1 MPGLS
6 VACGTAGKV
15 LTALGGLA
23 DVDANTPLTADSIFD
38 LASLTKLFTALM
50 VMHLREDG
58 RLDLNKAVTAY
69 APQFVH
75 LDSVTVDQVLGFEVA
90 LTTTARIDTQTSP
103 EAGRSLLFDIRPG
116 EVAGRAYSDMHAM
129 VLKHV
134 IEGATQ
140 EEYTSL
146 LLRLLLRP
154 LGMDNTFLVVPE
166 DKRSLCVSCN
176 NEHRIE
182 RGQHIRRSG
191 VLPGTP
197 HDPKARV
204 LYPEPCG
211 HAGLFSTLADMTKL
225 CQALLRYDVLPREAL
240 LFMSRNRTGHRR
252 ADGTY
257 QQYLGAQCY
266 VKHPIQRHS
275 EVPLYESDKAISL
288 SGFTGHHLSVDVE
301 TGVFALFL
309 GNRVQNRLTVLVPEA
324 GKSITDYGLNADGTG
339 RILWPDGTWIDS
351 SVNYVYQKD
360 AHFHQAVANE
370 MGLPLHTTA
379 NTAHW

>member
-6 VACGTAGKV
+6 VACGTKDQAI
-15 LTALGGLA
+15 TALGGLA
-23 DVDANTPLTADSIFD
+23 DEDTHTPLTADSIFD
-38 LASLTKLFTALM
+38 LASLTKLFTALL
-50 VMHLREDG
+50 VMRLREDG
-58 RLDLNKAVTAY
+58 CLDLSRPVTAY

-75 LDSVTVDQVLGFEVA
+75 LDGVTVDQVLGFEIA
-90 LTTTARIDTQTSP
+90 LTTTARVDMQKTP
-103 EAGRSLLFDIRPG
+103 EAGRALLFDIRPG
-116 EVAGRAYSDMHAM
+116 EVTGRAYSDMHAM
-129 VLKHV
+129 VLKHIV
-134 IEGATQ
+134 EGAAG
-140 EEYTSL
+140 EDYASL
-146 LLRLLLRP
+146 LNQLILRP
-154 LGMDNTFLVVPE
+154 LGMNNTYIVVPE
-166 DKRSLCVSCN
+166 SKRSLCVSCN
-176 NEHRIE
+176 NEHRME
-182 RGQHIRRSG
+182 RGQHIRRDG

-211 HAGLFSTLADMTKL
+211 HAGLFSTRGDLVKL
-225 CQALLRYDVLPREAL
+225 CQGLLRYDVLPKDAL

-252 ADGTY
+252 EDGSY

-301 TGVFALFL
+301 TGLFALFL

-339 RILWPDGTWIDS
+339 SLVWPDGREVWS

-360 AHFHQAVANE
+360 AHFHQAVAE
-370 MGLPLHTTA
+370 ALASFHA
-379 NTAHW
+379 I